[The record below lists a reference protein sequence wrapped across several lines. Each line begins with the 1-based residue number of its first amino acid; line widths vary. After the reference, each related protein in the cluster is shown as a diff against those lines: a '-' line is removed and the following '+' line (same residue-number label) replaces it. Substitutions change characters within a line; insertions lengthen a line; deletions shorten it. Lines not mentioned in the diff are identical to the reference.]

1 LGRDLIKLVDVGKS
15 FQGRR
20 VLNRVNLEVG
30 ASEITVIRGRSGAGK
45 TTLLKLIALLIKPD
59 EGRVFIE
66 GLDVWSLREGE
77 RTRLAS
83 NAMSYIPQSIDLIP
97 SLSVRENI
105 ELPALIRGV
114 PKSVRERALQDVIGL
129 LGLSNILERRVGTLS
144 GGEKQMV
151 ALARSLVN
159 KPKLVVADEPFA
171 YVDDAGVETLFGV
184 VRDLRDRLGTS
195 FIITTTELYLK
206 SFSGDKEYF
215 LVNGSLT
222 RV

>member
-1 LGRDLIKLVDVGKS
+1 
-15 FQGRR
+15 
-20 VLNRVNLEVG
+20 
-30 ASEITVIRGRSGAGK
+30 
-45 TTLLKLIALLIKPD
+45 
-59 EGRVFIE
+59 
-66 GLDVWSLREGE
+66 
-77 RTRLAS
+77 
-83 NAMSYIPQSIDLIP
+83 
-97 SLSVRENI
+97 
-105 ELPALIRGV
+105 LIRGV
-114 PKSVRERALQDVIGL
+114 PRSVRERALQEVTGL

-171 YVDDAGVETLFGV
+171 YVDDASVETLFGV

-195 FIITTTELYLK
+195 FIISTTELYLK
-206 SFSGDKEYF
+206 SFGGDKEYF

>member
-30 ASEITVIRGRSGAGK
+30 ASEITVVRGRSGAGK

-66 GLDVWSLREGE
+66 GLDAWSLREEE
-77 RTRLAS
+77 RARLAS

-114 PKSVRERALQDVIGL
+114 PRSVRERALQEVTGL

-151 ALARSLVN
+151 VLARSLVN
-159 KPKLVVADEPFA
+159 PPKLVVADEPFA
-171 YVDDAGVETLFGV
+171 YVDDASVETLFGV

-195 FIITTTELYLK
+195 FIISTTELYLK
-206 SFSGDKEYF
+206 SFGGDKEYF